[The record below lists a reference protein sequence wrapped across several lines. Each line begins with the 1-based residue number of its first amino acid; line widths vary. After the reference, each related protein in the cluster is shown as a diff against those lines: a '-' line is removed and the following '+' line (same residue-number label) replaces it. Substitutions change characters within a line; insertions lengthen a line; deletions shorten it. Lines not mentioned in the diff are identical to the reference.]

1 MALAPW
7 NVLASGK
14 FRTDEEEHR
23 RRETGE
29 KGREMFTASWE
40 RSENE
45 TKVSHALEK
54 VAKEVGASHITAG
67 KVYYTDH
74 KNTLITGNAVAIAYL
89 MQKTPYVFPLVGG
102 RKVEHLHGNLEA
114 LDISLSP
121 EQIKYLESI
130 LPFDPGFPTSMIVR
144 SSILVSSV
152 YRADASS
159 HRAMGHLPLC
169 FSHILLISRRSRA
182 SNQSSHRR
190 NNLQRFMFPSV
201 ASVKFSVCII
211 FHINKTLSIGN

>member
-14 FRTDEEEHR
+14 FRTDEEEQN

-29 KGREMFTASWE
+29 KGREMLTGGWE
-40 RSENE
+40 RNENE
-45 TKVSHALEK
+45 KKVSHALEK

-67 KVYYTDH
+67 KFHYIDL
-74 KNTLITGNAVAIAYL
+74 KNTLMITGNAVAIAYL

-102 RKVEHLHGNLEA
+102 RKVEQLYGNLEA

-130 LPFDPGFPTSMIVR
+130 IPFDPGFPTSMIAR
-144 SSILVSSV
+144 GASLSRL
-152 YRADASS
+152 YQADASS
-159 HRAMGHLPLC
+159 RRAMGHLLLC
-169 FSHILLISRRSRA
+169 CSSIPLISRRFRA
-182 SNQSSHRR
+182 SNQLCHRIIK
-190 NNLQRFMFPSV
+190 NYQQ
-201 ASVKFSVCII
+201 FSCP
-211 FHINKTLSIGN
+211 

>member
-14 FRTDEEEHR
+14 FRTDEEEQN

-29 KGREMFTASWE
+29 KGREMLTGGWE
-40 RSENE
+40 RNENE
-45 TKVSHALEK
+45 KKVSHALEK

-67 KVYYTDH
+67 KFHYIDL
-74 KNTLITGNAVAIAYL
+74 KNTLMITGNAVAIAYL

-102 RKVEHLHGNLEA
+102 RKVEQLYGNLEA

-130 LPFDPGFPTSMIVR
+130 IPFDPGFPTSMIVR
-144 SSILVSSV
+144 GASLSRL
-152 YRADASS
+152 YQADASS
-159 HRAMGHLPLC
+159 RRAMGHLLLC
-169 FSHILLISRRSRA
+169 CSSIPLISRRFRA
-182 SNQSSHRR
+182 SNQLGHRIIK
-190 NNLQRFMFPSV
+190 NYQQ
-201 ASVKFSVCII
+201 FSCP
-211 FHINKTLSIGN
+211 